1 MALLDLLDLV
11 DVVAS
16 WRLYTGIAVTVLLG
30 WLVFQFVA
38 NEAVAWA
45 ICVPLGLL
53 GLFLSFRWQ
62 ARADGPR

>member
-53 GLFLSFRWQ
+53 GLFFSFRWQ